1 MKGTRYL
8 FLVVALMGVMMS
20 GTAQNLLRNPGF
32 ESAGSWDDFW
42 VLSTVD
48 PSSLTAVA
56 TENTTDVHEGLKSV
70 ELSNTVP
77 NKWTYLYSDVAK
89 APLIFEAGQR
99 YLIKGWIKSIEEGKE
114 LSLSVFWNGSQDQM
128 IFYSVNPDPL
138 TNPDWFMVQ
147 DSITVSADFADGY
160 LSLGFRAAKIG
171 SSTAAGLLLVDDF
184 SVTRLPSRETDIT
197 YFSIPE
203 QIGDAIIDAA
213 SHTVNIDIPTGT
225 DVTALIPDIDLSDW
239 ATIVPG
245 SGVPTDFSTPFLYMV
260 TAEDGLTTQAW
271 TVIINI
277 LPPFTDTEILSFSIP
292 EQTGPATIDNV
303 FHTVIVEAAYG
314 TDLSAI
320 SPTIRLAPG
329 ATINPG
335 SGIPTDLTS
344 PRIYTV
350 TAEDGITKQDY
361 IIVAMNSPIS
371 NETDIVSFV
380 IAEGVGPAIIDKL
393 WHTVSI
399 EVPYGTDVTALVPT
413 IEISDRA
420 SILPG
425 SGVPGDFTA
434 PLTYTVLAE
443 DGTTS
448 QDWTITVMMIAN
460 DQTDIESFSI
470 AEEVGPAK
478 IDKLWH
484 TVSIEVPSGTDV
496 SALVPT
502 IELSAGATIL
512 PGSGVAGNFTAPLI
526 YTVVAEE
533 GTTRQIWT
541 VTVYVLPNNQTDIE
555 SFSFGQEVAPASIDK
570 LSHMLSLDVP
580 YGTDVSAL
588 VPAIELS
595 AGASIF
601 PISGLTRNF
610 TKPITYTVTAEDG
623 TSTQDWTVLVNV
635 LANNQTDIES
645 FSLAKSEGPA
655 RIDKLSHSVSL
666 DVPYG
671 SDVSALSPAITIST
685 GATIFPG
692 SGVQLDFTNP
702 VSYLLTAEDGA
713 AKQEWIVTV
722 RTAPNDQADIE
733 TFSLADEVGPAKID
747 KLLHTVS
754 LAVPFGT
761 DITAMS
767 PTIELSAGAT
777 IIPGSGVSMDFTK
790 TMIFTVT
797 AEDGK
802 TLQDWIITVLVLPNN
817 QTDIESFSLAEEVGP
832 ATINKSLHSV
842 SIEVEKETNLST
854 LIPKIELSEG
864 ASIDPGSDRVTDFNS
879 PVAYTV
885 TAEDGVSIQIWTVT
899 VSSREEAVD
908 VYNTEIAV
916 GVKIYPNPAREF
928 VQIEF
933 SGKADISLYDITGR
947 NAITLKDV
955 SENVSIP
962 VGGLERGTYLV
973 HVKWLDSHRVF
984 RLLLE

>member
-1 MKGTRYL
+1 MM
-8 FLVVALMGVMMS
+8 ALIGVMAT
-20 GTAQNLLRNPGF
+20 GTAQNLLQNPGF
-32 ESAGSWDDFW
+32 ESAASWDEFW

-70 ELSNTVP
+70 ELNNTVP
-77 NKWTYLYSDVAK
+77 NKWTYLYSDSVN

-99 YLIKGWIKSIEEGKE
+99 YLVKGWIKSIEEGKG
-114 LSLSVFWNGSQDQM
+114 LSLSVFWNGSQDQK
-128 IFYSVNPDPL
+128 IIYDSNPNPL
-138 TNPDWFMVQ
+138 SNPDWFLVE
-147 DSITVSADFADGY
+147 DIITVSADFTDGY
-160 LSLGFRAAKIG
+160 LSLGFRAGKIG
-171 SSTAAGLLLVDDF
+171 SSTAAGILLVDDF

-203 QIGDAIIDAA
+203 QIGEAIIDAA
-213 SHTVNIDIPTGT
+213 SHTVKIDIPTGT
-225 DVTALIPDIDLSDW
+225 NVTALIPDIGLSDW

-245 SGVPTDFSTPFLYMV
+245 SGVATDFSTPFLYMV
-260 TAEDGLTTQAW
+260 RAEDGFTTQAW
-271 TVIINI
+271 TVILNI

-320 SPTIRLAPG
+320 IPTIGLAPG

-335 SGIPTDLTS
+335 SGVPTDLTS
-344 PRIYTV
+344 PKIYTV
-350 TAEDGITKQDY
+350 TAQDGITKQDY

-371 NETDIVSFV
+371 TETDIVSFV
-380 IAEGVGPAIIDKL
+380 IAEEVGPAIIDKL

-399 EVPYGTDVTALVPT
+399 EVPYGTEVTALVPT

-420 SILPG
+420 EVLPG
-425 SGVPGDFTA
+425 NGVPGDFTA

-448 QDWTITVMMIAN
+448 QDWTITVVMIAN

-470 AEEVGPAK
+470 LQEVGPAK

-496 SALVPT
+496 SALLPT

-512 PGSGVAGNFTAPLI
+512 PGSGVPGNFTAPLI

-533 GTTRQIWT
+533 GTTRQILT
-541 VTVYVLPNNQTDIE
+541 VTVYVLPNDQTDIE
-555 SFSFGQEVAPASIDK
+555 SFSFGKEVAPAKIDK
-570 LSHMLSLDVP
+570 LSHMVSLDVP

-588 VPAIELS
+588 LPTIELS

-601 PISGLTRNF
+601 PISGLTRDF
-610 TKPITYTVTAEDG
+610 TKPVTYIVTAEDG
-623 TSTQDWTVLVNV
+623 TTTQEWTVLVNV
-635 LANNQTDIES
+635 LPNNQTDIES
-645 FSLAKSEGPA
+645 FSLAKSEGPT
-655 RIDKLSHSVSL
+655 RIDKLSYTVSL

-671 SDVSALSPAITIST
+671 SDVSALVPAITVSV
-685 GATIFPG
+685 GATIVPG
-692 SGVQLDFTNP
+692 SDVQVDFTNP
-702 VSYLLTAEDGA
+702 VTYLVTAEDGA
-713 AKQEWIVTV
+713 TKQEWMITV
-722 RTAPNDQADIE
+722 HIAPNDQTDIE
-733 TFSLADEVGPAKID
+733 SFSLTDEVGPAKID
-747 KLLHTVS
+747 KFLHTVS
-754 LAVPFGT
+754 LAVPYST
-761 DITAMS
+761 DITSMS

-777 IIPGSGVSMDFTK
+777 ILPGSGVSMDFTK

-797 AEDGK
+797 AEDGL
-802 TLQDWIITVLVLPNN
+802 TIQDWIVTVLVLPNN
-817 QTDIESFSLAEEVGP
+817 QTDIESFSVSEEVGP
-832 ATINKSLHSV
+832 ATINEFLHSV
-842 SIEVEKETNLST
+842 SLEVEKETDLST
-854 LIPKIELSEG
+854 LIPNIELSDG
-864 ASIDPGSDRVTDFNS
+864 ASCDPGSDRVTDFNS
-879 PVAYTV
+879 PVAYAV
-885 TAEDGVSIQIWTVT
+885 TAEDGVSIQNWTVT
-899 VSSREEAVD
+899 VTSREEAVN
-908 VYNTEIAV
+908 VYNAELPE

-933 SGKADISLYDITGR
+933 SGKADISLFDITGR
-947 NAITLKDV
+947 IKITLKDV
-955 SENVSIP
+955 TENVSIP
-962 VGGLERGTYLV
+962 LAGLERGSYLV
-973 HVKWLDSHRVF
+973 HVKWIDSHRVF